1 MTTALMSRENPI
13 WTLPEEHNY
22 AIEFFTSGKW
32 MRREQYKPFSHLKA
46 VLAQLNMHAE
56 AVRIV
61 KVSRYPPHPA
71 QAVLYY
77 RENPQ

>member
-1 MTTALMSRENPI
+1 MSNENPI

-22 AIEFFTSGKW
+22 AIEFFSAGKW
-32 MRREQYKPFSHLKA
+32 TRREQYA
-46 VLAQLNMHAE
+46 TLAYMKYSLNQMNMHAD

-77 RENPQ
+77 REEQK